1 MKKFYFVG
9 GPKTGQ
15 AEAFFRRLHQ
25 IGGTPSGWRI
35 YPRAVNDGK
44 ALHIVDVESQD
55 EILNHLQH
63 FALPH
68 KYLPLSA
75 SISLFLR
82 FGTGLS
88 SKTASSLI
96 NSGAG
101 EEHGLRERER
111 RRSFMRQAGMRSL
124 SPQQADRPLE
134 VSRGRTS
141 GTVVAFSGHAG
152 SVMILQ

>member
-35 YPRAVNDGK
+35 YPHAVNDGK

-63 FALPH
+63 FH
-68 KYLPLSA
+68 DIYEWSE
-75 SISLFLR
+75 IVE
-82 FGTGLS
+82 
-88 SKTASSLI
+88 I
-96 NSGAG
+96 I
-101 EEHGLRERER
+101 ER
-111 RRSFMRQAGMRSL
+111 
-124 SPQQADRPLE
+124 QQ
-134 VSRGRTS
+134 
-141 GTVVAFSGHAG
+141 
-152 SVMILQ
+152 